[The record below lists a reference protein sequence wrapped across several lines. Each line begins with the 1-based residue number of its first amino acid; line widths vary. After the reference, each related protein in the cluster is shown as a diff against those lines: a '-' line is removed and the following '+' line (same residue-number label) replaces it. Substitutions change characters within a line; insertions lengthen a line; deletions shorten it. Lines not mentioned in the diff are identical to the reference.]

1 MDSMSGCGN
10 QIRTRT
16 TVSTRFDSD
25 MSGYTSRGSF
35 DATRRPAADTAA
47 GTKNHGSAHTPT
59 MASVIIQAAR

>member
-1 MDSMSGCGN
+1 M
-10 QIRTRT
+10 
-16 TVSTRFDSD
+16 STRFDSD